1 MNRRRYEAEDYGR
14 IMQHREQPPFRVLS
28 PGARIKYDGAQAV
41 LRSPPPARAPEP
53 YKLAPQATNFGR
65 SARKSAFAIIAETR
79 PPSPANGVQSQPGSR
94 PASGSGRLSPFRG
107 RGFKG
112 PPANSSRPHTPSEEE
127 PVPAHRIARSTYQ
140 RRVSISQRNSP
151 KRSQIPRPA
160 RSRSISSSKEK
171 NNGNDNQ
178 PGGRKGSPK
187 FGRRAANRYT
197 SSIGNNNIGNRR
209 AISQRDLNKRTELS
223 PIQGTPSKPSI
234 DKNKTSQPA
243 KPAARVGGFGA
254 AQRDN
259 TTAKSN
265 ERLNRNLLMPPKS
278 NAAGGKRFVT
288 AKKTPT
294 TARNKSASTEA
305 LAQDS
310 PSKIPLRRGSLSGG
324 SNGNSTAA
332 SSKDGSGGKKS
343 EDKANRAG
351 QQKSQGDKLS
361 AESSKNNSS
370 SKRDN
375 EDDDDDFGLVD
386 LLKQSSGATGTSSMV
401 NTTTTTAVQPLHID
415 AASILRDAE
424 GELVAKLT
432 SLERQQNL
440 ELKET
445 DPTDAGNGN
454 KGTNAQTMIKHFGPN
469 AAGEDKG
476 SSSSGNVTEQ
486 AAKANESTLDTT
498 ADVESKSKEEPEK
511 QRSTP
516 AASHKKTDSKA
527 SIAKTSNSTGE
538 STKRITVSSRVSS
551 ANDLTTAGDTTT
563 DKSQQQQNGSN
574 RPKRNNNES
583 NLKSQA
589 QADSQESLG
598 SLRSTDTGV
607 SLNTVRGVSSAK
619 EKTGLHM
626 VKRPEEIET
635 LSGNVVQ
642 LERNGDHAPQS
653 SSNAEAKQPTGGS
666 RWQRLRNRWW
676 PRRLGRKK
684 GGAVGPSRRKDEA
697 ASEGRCWPKMRCL
710 ACKRDPKV
718 QLWPGSKQPARG
730 SSTTQLTGPR
740 DKAPSRWTRFKDA
753 CRCAKVRDTRWCGWR
768 RSRRRLQQQQS
779 QQSQAP
785 AAATRSLGGICGKLF
800 SRCNCRRR
808 PSDQIQRTRT
818 VRAKHS
824 LTSVAAPPLSEETRP
839 KLPDVLVEH
848 NSVMHGAIPCL
859 PVPVAWF
866 CLFWNVLLPGS
877 GTILSGLF
885 NLCMGQPRFS
895 ATASPKARFGAL
907 IVNLIVGVSQAFTVL
922 FCLVGWGWSIW
933 WGVTMIRLAR
943 KYKRFK
949 DSEAAAND
957 PEARTGPE
965 TATLPAPGV
974 QALRGAE
981 RAR

>member
-1 MNRRRYEAEDYGR
+1 MNGTRYEAEDYGR
-14 IMQHREQPPFRVLS
+14 MMHREQPPFRVLS
-28 PGARIKYDGAQAV
+28 PGGRIQYDGARAV

-53 YKLAPQATNFGR
+53 YKVAPQATNFGR

-79 PPSPANGVQSQPGSR
+79 PPSPATGLQSQPGSR
-94 PASGSGRLSPFRG
+94 PGSGSGRLSPFRG

-127 PVPAHRIARSTYQ
+127 PVPAQRTGRSRYQ
-140 RRVSISQRNSP
+140 RRVSISQQSSP

-160 RSRSISSSKEK
+160 RSRSISSSKENN
-171 NNGNDNQ
+171 NNGNDDQ
-178 PGGRKGSPK
+178 PAGRKSSPK

-197 SSIGNNNIGNRR
+197 SSIGN
-209 AISQRDLNKRTELS
+209 LNKRTELS
-223 PIQGTPSKPSI
+223 PIQGTPTKPSMH
-234 DKNKTSQPA
+234 KNKISQAP
-243 KPAARVGGFGA
+243 KPAPRGAGFGA
-254 AQRDN
+254 AKRDN

-278 NAAGGKRFVT
+278 NAGKRFVT

-294 TARNKSASTEA
+294 TTRNKSASTEA

-310 PSKIPLRRGSLSGG
+310 PSKIPLRRGSLIG

-332 SSKDGSGGKKS
+332 ASSKSDEK
-343 EDKANRAG
+343 
-351 QQKSQGDKLS
+351 QKNEGDELGT

-375 EDDDDDFGLVD
+375 EDDFGLVD

-440 ELKET
+440 ELKENSRSSPATNRRT
-445 DPTDAGNGN
+445 DATDAG
-454 KGTNAQTMIKHFGPN
+454 KGKNATNAQTMIKHFGPN
-469 AAGEDKG
+469 SGPEDKG
-476 SSSSGNVTEQ
+476 SSSAGNVTEQ
-486 AAKANESTLDTT
+486 PGKANEIRLDAT
-498 ADVESKSKEEPEK
+498 ADVEKSKEEPEK

-516 AASHKKTDSKA
+516 AAASHKKTESKA
-527 SIAKTSNSTGE
+527 SIGE
-538 STKRITVSSRVSS
+538 STKKIAVSSRVSS
-551 ANDLTTAGDTTT
+551 ANDVSTAGDVTT
-563 DKSQQQQNGSN
+563 DKSQQQQQQNGSN
-574 RPKRNNNES
+574 RTKRSNNES
-583 NLKSQA
+583 SLESQA
-589 QADSQESLG
+589 RAVSQESLG

-653 SSNAEAKQPTGGS
+653 SSNAETKQPTGGS

-676 PRRLGRKK
+676 PRRLGKK
-684 GGAVGPSRRKDEA
+684 GGAVGPSRRKNEA
-697 ASEGRCWPKMRCL
+697 TSESRCWPKMRCL

-740 DKAPSRWTRFKDA
+740 DKAPSRWARFKDA

-768 RSRRRLQQQQS
+768 RSRRRLQQQQRQMLQRQQQQQS
-779 QQSQAP
+779 QQSQT
-785 AAATRSLGGICGKLF
+785 AAASNRSIGGICSKLF

-808 PSDQIQRTRT
+808 PSDQIQRTKT

-895 ATASPKARFGAL
+895 ATASPKARLGAL

-965 TATLPAPGV
+965 NATLPAPGV